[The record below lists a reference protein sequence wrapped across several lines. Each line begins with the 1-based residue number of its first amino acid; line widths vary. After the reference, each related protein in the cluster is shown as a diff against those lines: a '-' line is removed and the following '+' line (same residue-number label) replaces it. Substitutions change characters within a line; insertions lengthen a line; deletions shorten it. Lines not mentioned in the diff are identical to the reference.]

1 MFTNASK
8 THKSQL
14 INKKM

>member
-8 THKSQL
+8 QVFF
-14 INKKM
+14 